1 MELWHVPLRIGP
13 AAVDRATQVLDA
25 SELDR
30 AARFRMAVHRDAY
43 IAAHAALRGILGQ
56 ALGLAPASLVF
67 DAGPAGKPMLAARIE
82 PRMHFNLSHAGDH
95 ALVLLSPESE
105 VGVDLECLP
114 VQGLEE
120 LDAGIFSTHEIAAV
134 AACLPE
140 HRPLARLRCWVRK
153 EAVLKAAGCG
163 LSDEVRTLAVSI
175 DEPARIV
182 ASAHP
187 QVAAGEWFLAGIER
201 PGEWI
206 GAVAAR
212 APVPTLSAR
221 EWRWPP

>member
-13 AAVDRATQVLDA
+13 AVVDRATQVLDA
-25 SELDR
+25 AELAR
-30 AARFRMAVHRDAY
+30 AARFQRAIHREAY
-43 IAAHAALRGILGQ
+43 IAAHAALRGILGR
-56 ALGLAPASLVF
+56 ALGLAPASLMF
-67 DAGPAGKPMLAARIE
+67 NNGPAGKPTLSTPTH
-82 PRMHFNLSHAGDH
+82 PRMHFNLSHANDH
-95 ALVLLSPESE
+95 ALVVLSTQGE

-120 LDAGIFSTHEIAAV
+120 LDASIFSAHEIAAV
-134 AACLPE
+134 AACPAE

-163 LSDEVRTLAVSI
+163 LSDEVRTLTVSI

-182 ASAHP
+182 SSAHP
-187 QVAAGEWFLAGIER
+187 QVAHGEWFLAAVER
-201 PGEWI
+201 PAEWI

-212 APVPTLSAR
+212 MPVPALALR
-221 EWRWPP
+221 EWDWAA